1 MVKDLIGKV
10 GIWSLINSFDA
21 LIALLNAR
29 PDYIILDLEHGYW
42 RSDQLATAVLLCRSQ
57 KIVSIVR
64 IPSPSTRHFQ
74 LAYDSDAD
82 FVQVSGISKARDYE
96 LLQQNSITSPLTSV
110 GFSPWTVVGLNE
122 QKIAPSN
129 LKIILQIETKEI
141 LDYFLDSKIEENKF
155 IKMIFIGR
163 YDLSISLG
171 VPGKISDKSLLHS
184 IELCVNKCKELGIGI
199 ATVSTSKE
207 DFELI
212 NKIGVNS
219 ISFKSD
225 VLLLRQAFKDLNSV
239 GE

>member
-1 MVKDLIGKV
+1 MIKDSIGKI

-29 PDYIILDLEHGYW
+29 PNYIILDLEHGYW
-42 RSDQLATAVLLCRSQ
+42 RSDQLATAILLCRSQ

-64 IPSPSTRHFQ
+64 IPSPSTRNFQ
-74 LAYDSDAD
+74 LAYDSDSD
-82 FVQVSGISKARDYE
+82 FVQVSGILKASDYV
-96 LLQQNSITSPLTSV
+96 LLQQNSITSPLRSV
-110 GFSPWTVVGLNE
+110 GFSPWTPVGLNE
-122 QKIAPSN
+122 QTIAPNN

-141 LDYFLDSKIEENKF
+141 LEYFLNSKIEENEY
-155 IKMIFIGR
+155 IKMIFVGR

-171 VPGKISDKSLLHS
+171 VPGKISDKSVLDSL
-184 IELCVNKCKELGIGI
+184 ELCVNKCKELGIGI

-207 DFELI
+207 DFDLL

-225 VLLLRQAFKDLNSV
+225 VLLLRQALKDLNSV

>member
-1 MVKDLIGKV
+1 MLKDLIGKV
-10 GIWSLINSFDA
+10 GVWSLINSFDA
-21 LIALLNAR
+21 LTALLNAR
-29 PDYIILDLEHGYW
+29 PDYIVLDLEHGYW
-42 RSDQLATAVLLCRSQ
+42 RSDQLSTAVLLCRSQ

-64 IPSPSTRHFQ
+64 IPSPSTRNFQ

-82 FVQVSGISKARDYE
+82 FVQVSGILKASDFE
-96 LLQQNSITSPLTSV
+96 LLQQNSITSPLRSV

-122 QKIAPSN
+122 QKISPSN

-141 LDYFLDSKIEENKF
+141 LDYFLDSKMEENEF

-171 VPGKISDKSLLHS
+171 VPGKISDKSVLHS

-207 DFELI
+207 DFDLL

-225 VLLLRQAFKDLNSV
+225 VLLLRQALKDLNSV

>member
-1 MVKDLIGKV
+1 MKDLIGKV

-64 IPSPSTRHFQ
+64 IPSPSTRNFQ

-82 FVQVSGISKARDYE
+82 FVQVSGILKARDYE
-96 LLQQNSITSPLTSV
+96 LLQQNSITSPLRSV

-141 LDYFLDSKIEENKF
+141 LDYFLDSKIEENEF

-171 VPGKISDKSLLHS
+171 VPGKISDNSVLHS
-184 IELCVNKCKELGIGI
+184 IELCVDKCKELGIGI

-207 DFELI
+207 DFDLL

-225 VLLLRQAFKDLNSV
+225 VLLLRQALKDLNSV

>member
-1 MVKDLIGKV
+1 MKDLIGKV

-64 IPSPSTRHFQ
+64 IPSPSTRNFQ

>member
-64 IPSPSTRHFQ
+64 IPSPSTRNFQ

-122 QKIAPSN
+122 QKISPSN

-141 LDYFLDSKIEENKF
+141 LDYFLDSKMEENEF